1 MKKNKHLI
9 TCMLFIILIPTMA
22 NAEIWLPS
30 FFSDKMVLQQNQ
42 KVFIWGT
49 DIPCTT
55 IKISASWG
63 AEASTNAGSD
73 GKWKT
78 SIATPGAGGP
88 YTVHITGSDEII
100 LKDVMTGEVWLCSGQ
115 SNMEMPVKGFPN
127 QFVTGSNE
135 AILNSRN
142 NSIRVFQIE
151 RQPSTEPV
159 DDVDGRWQVAEIPT
173 TPEFSAAAYFFGQT
187 LQEILDVPVGLIV
200 TSWGGSKAE
209 AWMDKNALSAFE
221 EIPIPDEIPKDKPQK
236 SATLLFNGM
245 LHPFIGYHLRGV
257 IWYQGESNSS
267 KAEQYKMLFPALIN
281 SWRTLWG
288 QGEFPFYFVQIAPF
302 GNQEK
307 GSLARAKLRE
317 AQLHTMLE
325 VKNTGMV
332 VTADIGDCD
341 CIHPAEKRMVGR
353 RLAYWA
359 LAKTYG
365 IEGVAFSGPVY
376 KSMEITDD
384 GKIKIAFDYAENG
397 LSSLQKPLTGFQIA
411 GADSVFVEAEAL
423 INRDGTLSVWSEN
436 VPEPVAVRYAFGN
449 CIIGSLYNTAGL
461 PASPFRTDNW

>member
-1 MKKNKHLI
+1 
-9 TCMLFIILIPTMA
+9 MLFMIFIPTMA
-22 NAEIWLPS
+22 NAETRLPS
-30 FFSDKMVLQQNQ
+30 FFSDKMVLQQNK

-49 DIPCTT
+49 DTPGTT
-55 IKISASWG
+55 IKISASW
-63 AEASTNAGSD
+63 AVEVSTNAGSD

-88 YTVHITGSDEII
+88 YTVRITGSEEVL

-115 SNMEMPVKGFPN
+115 SNMEMPVKGFTN
-127 QFVTGSNE
+127 QFIKGSNE
-135 AILNSRN
+135 AILNSGN
-142 NSIRVFQIE
+142 NSLRVFQIG
-151 RQPSTEPV
+151 RQASTEPV
-159 DDVDGRWQVAEIPT
+159 VDVDGRWQVAGIST
-173 TPEFSAAAYFFGQT
+173 TPEFSAAAFFFGQA

-209 AWMDKNALSAFE
+209 AWMDKNTLSAFE
-221 EIPIPDEIPKDKPQK
+221 DIPIPDEVPEDRPQK
-236 SATLLFNGM
+236 AATLLFNGM
-245 LHPFIGYHLRGV
+245 LYPFIGYHLSGV

-267 KAEQYKMLFPALIN
+267 KPEQYKTLFPALIN
-281 SWRTLWG
+281 SWRNLWS
-288 QGEFPFYFVQIAPF
+288 QGDFPFYFVQIAPF
-302 GNQEK
+302 GNREE
-307 GSLARAKLRE
+307 GMSARARLRE
-317 AQLHTMLE
+317 AQLHTMLK

-341 CIHPAEKRMVGR
+341 CIHPPEKRMVGR

-365 IEGVAFSGPVY
+365 IEGIDFSGPVY
-376 KSMEITDD
+376 KSMEITGD
-384 GKIKIAFDYAENG
+384 GKIKITFDYAEDG

-411 GADSVFVEAEAL
+411 GADRLFVEAEAL
-423 INRDGTLSVWSEN
+423 INRDKTLSVWSEH

-449 CIIGSLYNTAGL
+449 CIEGSLYDIAGL